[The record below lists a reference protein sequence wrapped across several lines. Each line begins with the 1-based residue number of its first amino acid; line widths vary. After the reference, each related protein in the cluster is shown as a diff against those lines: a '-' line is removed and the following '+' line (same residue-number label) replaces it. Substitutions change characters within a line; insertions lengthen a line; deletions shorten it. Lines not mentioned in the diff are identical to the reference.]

1 VTTRAQD
8 ARHVPLSG
16 VDRLRQDAAQAAHV
30 RAWQTHP
37 DVVALRVERVRR
49 QVDVM
54 LWVGIVLGLLFTM
67 TNVQA
72 FAANG
77 ARAWSVAWCAAWLLD
92 PMVSLVLLAILRAEQ
107 VTARY
112 QVPMN
117 AWATRTKWLT
127 FTATYVMNTW
137 QSYGL
142 AEQPFS
148 LAGVI
153 LHSVPPLVVFFA
165 AETGPGL
172 RDRLTEAVHV
182 AHTNAAARHAAM
194 VGPDGVHEPADGA
207 AVGPFV
213 NPTTGTTA
221 VVREPA
227 GRPVRERRT
236 RRRATPGSAA
246 GKGRTSFADYLDA
259 ARAALVPGTVVTPK
273 WCRETTGCSAGTSV
287 KLAAALTTDS
297 ASTPTAPP
305 VTNKP
310 PGQVGEGFTSREE
323 AA

>member
-1 VTTRAQD
+1 MTTTARD

-16 VDRLRQDAAQAAHV
+16 VDRLRQDAAQAAQV

-72 FAANG
+72 FAASG

-194 VGPDGVHEPADGA
+194 RPDGVHEPADGA
-207 AVGPFV
+207 AGGPFV
-213 NPTTGTTA
+213 NPTTGTTP
-221 VVREPA
+221 VVHESA

-236 RRRATPGSAA
+236 RRRTAPGSAA

-259 ARAALVPGTVVTPK
+259 ARAALVPGQPITPK
-273 WCRETTGCSAGTSV
+273 WCRQVTGCSAGTSV

-297 ASTPTAPP
+297 ASTPTTHPITSTPP
-305 VTNKP
+305 DES
-310 PGQVGEGFTSREE
+310 GEAFASREE